1 MKKVN
6 NLKKVM
12 DKYKDVVKEASEEIS
27 ITELANIKS
36 NTPVGETGNLKKSIG
51 TAIEGDGSETEIVW
65 GSDLIYAPKVEFE
78 NTSYLRDTLRENH
91 DQVVEILKNHLKE
104 IEE

>member
-12 DKYKDVVKEASEEIS
+12 DKYKDAVKEASEEIS
-27 ITELANIKS
+27 ITELANIQA
-36 NTPVGETGNLKKSIG
+36 NTPVKTGDLKKSIG
-51 TAIEGDGSETEIVW
+51 TAIEGDGSKTEIVW
-65 GSDLIYAPKVEFE
+65 GTDLIYAPKVEFE
-78 NTSYLRDTLRENH
+78 NTSYLRDTLRENQ
-91 DQVVEILKNHLKE
+91 DQVVEILKKHLKE

>member
-12 DKYKDVVKEASEEIS
+12 NKYKDVVQEASEEIS
-27 ITELANIKS
+27 ITELANIQS
-36 NTPVGETGNLKKSIG
+36 NTPVKSGDLKKSIG
-51 TAIEGDGSETEIVW
+51 TSIEGDGYKTEIVW

-91 DQVVEILKNHLKE
+91 EQVVEILKKHLAK
-104 IEE
+104 IED

>member
-27 ITELANIKS
+27 ITELANIQA
-36 NTPVGETGNLKKSIG
+36 NTPVLSGDLKKSIG
-51 TAIEGDGSETEIVW
+51 TAIEGDGSKTEIVW
-65 GSDLIYAPKVEFE
+65 GSDLIYASKVEFE
-78 NTSYLRDTLRENH
+78 NTSYLRDTLRENQ
-91 DQVVEILKNHLKE
+91 DQVVEILKKHLKE
-104 IEE
+104 IE